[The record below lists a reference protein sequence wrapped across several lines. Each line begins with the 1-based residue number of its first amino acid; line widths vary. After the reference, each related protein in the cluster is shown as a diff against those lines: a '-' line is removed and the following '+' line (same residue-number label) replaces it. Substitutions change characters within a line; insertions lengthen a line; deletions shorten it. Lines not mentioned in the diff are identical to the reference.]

1 MAYLGGGPN
10 LGSFHLPAPWHLKPQ
25 NALLC
30 RYHIQLKY
38 GDRSWEVAK
47 RFSEFDSLL
56 QSLAT
61 NRFGGLPK
69 LPAKTLLGSP
79 MDQAAIDARK
89 EQPGAECHRIVLLS
103 DMFLSASRAFHALN
117 TAEVAD
123 LAARPASEASHVDFF
138 SGAHHVDPS
147 HTGQIPAPARSLE
160 SFHHFKPH
168 CEKLQTRAL
177 GPAMRQFLELPG
189 HVEEEIRRCLD

>member
-89 EQPGAECHRIVLLS
+89 EQPGAECHRIV
-103 DMFLSASRAFHALN
+103 MFLSASRAFDALN

-123 LAARPASEASHVDFF
+123 LAARPASEA
-138 SGAHHVDPS
+138 P
-147 HTGQIPAPARSLE
+147 HTWNLLVVHIMSTAVS
-160 SFHHFKPH
+160 KPH
-168 CEKLQTRAL
+168 RPDTRTCQKPREFPSL
-177 GPAMRQFLELPG
+177 
-189 HVEEEIRRCLD
+189 